1 MRFSDHDKEIVKEFV
16 LWLYNK
22 YKIFELGEDDNLD
35 EILKEYFDKKE
46 IAAIK
51 HACSSDLFERLNEI
65 DDKMQA
71 FDISAYK
78 YDLLYKEQSKIKI
91 ELQERGYSV
100 N

>member
-16 LWLYNK
+16 LWLYDK
-22 YKIFELGEDDNLD
+22 YEIFELGEDDNLD

-46 IAAIK
+46 IAAIN